1 MFVNTGHVAIIES
14 GPFQSWFIEPKAKW
28 MYQVQSSPG
37 IGTKPDHVAGVRRD
51 FGLIGDQICRR
62 MGLKLAAGKSVAAA
76 QEEIGQVVEGVQAAR
91 AVRQVAQRL
100 GVEMPI
106 AEQVYRV
113 LYEDEPAEKAV
124 YTLMT
129 RQLRSEI

>member
-1 MFVNTGHVAIIES
+1 MEQQGWDRNLLD
-14 GPFQSWFIEPKAKW
+14 P
-28 MYQVQSSPG
+28 
-37 IGTKPDHVAGVRRD
+37 R
-51 FGLIGDQICRR
+51 
-62 MGLKLAAGKSVAAA
+62 
-76 QEEIGQVVEGVQAAR
+76 QVVEGVPAAR
-91 AVRQVAQRL
+91 AVRQVAQKL